1 MAEFAKFGE
10 DEQLREVNLSNQHL
24 SSGWGWGGGTYPGF
38 GYPFENGPQEHW
50 LSMQSKLEKGEA
62 VIDSSTLRRAAVR
75 GGPGLL
81 QQGSSFWLL

>member
-24 SSGWGWGGGTYPGF
+24 SSGLGWGGTYPGF

-50 LSMQSKLEKGEA
+50 LSMQSKLEKVEA

-75 GGPGLL
+75 GGLGLL
-81 QQGSSFWLL
+81 QGSSFWLL